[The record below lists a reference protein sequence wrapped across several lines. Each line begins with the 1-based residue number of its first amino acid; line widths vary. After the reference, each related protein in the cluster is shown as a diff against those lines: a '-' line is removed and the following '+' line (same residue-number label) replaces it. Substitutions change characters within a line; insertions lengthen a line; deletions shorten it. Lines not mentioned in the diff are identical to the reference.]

1 MINSQVTK
9 IRQLNNHKSLD
20 YQIFVAPD
28 VPTSARG
35 NKKHILS
42 VFKYLLAAVSE

>member
-20 YQIFVAPD
+20 YQILVSSD
-28 VPTSARG
+28 VPTSAKG
-35 NKKHILS
+35 NKNHILS
-42 VFKYLLAAVSE
+42 VFKYLLAAVNE